1 MKSLLQ
7 AARNA
12 GVSLLKSVGLYDA
25 VKDRY
30 EGSHFGTRQ
39 SQETFLKIFRE
50 NKWGDKHSVSGTGS
64 NSEQSKVIVQAL
76 PALFSSLGVR
86 TFLDLPCGDFYW
98 MKDVDLTDIHYTGG
112 DLVPELVKQNQEKFG
127 SDRIQFSRIN
137 LLVDRLPQVDLILC
151 RDCLVHLSFAEGLRA
166 LRNICASE
174 STYLLTTTF
183 PGHPDNRDI
192 LTGGWRTL
200 NLQAPPFSLPP
211 PLQLIN
217 EGCMEAPDVAD
228 KSLGLWKIEDIKRH
242 ANRT

>member
-1 MKSLLQ
+1 M
-7 AARNA
+7 
-12 GVSLLKSVGLYDA
+12 KSVGLYDA

-98 MKDVDLTDIHYTGG
+98 MKDVDLTGIHYTGG

-127 SDRIQFSRIN
+127 SDHIQFSRIN

-166 LRNICASE
+166 LRNIGASE

-183 PGHPDNRDI
+183 PSHPDNRDI

-228 KSLGLWKIEDIKRH
+228 KSLGLWKIEDITRH